1 MKSPIHYRRRCKAS
15 KMKRSP
21 KNKVAAKQEA
31 EEEEVVW
38 FSNPSKEAA
47 RVRREQAKDIMGR
60 ELWNTIMED
69 SSDDDDDEQDEEFY
83 FYGSGWHSSPQP
95 IKDLVEVNQPE
106 KDSQDFVFDAGST
119 KDVAGVENIN
129 QRLRSTTEHS
139 AVRVGDDQI
148 KTVVSKDDDPN
159 SKNHG
164 DNDDLG
170 SDVGENVQEAEVV
183 VEVEISHD
191 DDAQEIIQNVDTMT
205 AMLEHNGLKEQ
216 RNEGDNQQGHNDD
229 AGPDLGMAE
238 TQTANVVMK
247 GETNDQVMTV
257 SIESVCESN
266 QHWGGL
272 KYKIRCWARYVGR
285 KIRGWFAKIHR
296 ALLSPC
302 CIITHTAATTQSQ

>member
-1 MKSPIHYRRRCKAS
+1 M
-15 KMKRSP
+15 
-21 KNKVAAKQEA
+21 KQEV
-31 EEEEVVW
+31 EEEDVVW

-60 ELWNTIMED
+60 ALWNTIMED

-83 FYGSGWHSSPQP
+83 FYGGGWHSSPQP
-95 IKDLVEVNQPE
+95 IKDLVEANQPA
-106 KDSQDFVFDAGST
+106 KDSQDLVFDEGSA
-119 KDVAGVENIN
+119 KDVVGVENIN
-129 QRLRSTTEHS
+129 QRTHSTTEHS
-139 AVRVGDDQI
+139 AVRVGDGQI
-148 KTVVSKDDDPN
+148 KTVVNKDDDPN

-164 DNDDLG
+164 NNGDIG
-170 SDVGENVQEAEVV
+170 SDVDENVQEAEVV

-205 AMLEHNGLKEQ
+205 AMLEHNGPKEQ

-229 AGPDLGMAE
+229 AARLDLRMTE

-247 GETNDQVMTV
+247 GETNDSPMGASNQVMAV

-266 QHWGGL
+266 EHLGGF